1 MKNMRSL
8 FLAITALLLLQACG
22 GGNAT
27 LSDKGEKIDFRYA
40 RNLEM
45 EEHDGFTLAKIR
57 NPWDTT
63 KLLHSYILLD
73 DGVVAPEGYPGA
85 DIINVPLKRSV
96 VYSAVHNSLIDE
108 FGVSDAI
115 TGICD
120 TEYIYNDSLKRR
132 LKSGVIADCGSS
144 MSPNVEKIL
153 KLRPGAVLLSPFE
166 GSGGYG
172 KLGHAGITIVEC
184 ADYMEISPLA
194 RAEWMRFYGR
204 LYGCGEKSDSMF
216 IETER
221 QYNGLKAE
229 AAKTSS
235 RPTVMLDRIY
245 GQAWNVPGGRSTMG
259 TMIKDAGGINI
270 FGANDKAGSL
280 QLSPE
285 KVLYEAKDADIWLI
299 RFSYEPLTMNSLAED
314 KAMYT
319 QFKAYKEGRVYG
331 SDSSKSNIFE
341 DQAFHPQW
349 ILEELIRIF
358 HPELRPGITEHRYY
372 ELLK

>member
-120 TEYIYNDSLKRR
+120 TEYIY
-132 LKSGVIADCGSS
+132 
-144 MSPNVEKIL
+144 
-153 KLRPGAVLLSPFE
+153 
-166 GSGGYG
+166 
-172 KLGHAGITIVEC
+172 
-184 ADYMEISPLA
+184 
-194 RAEWMRFYGR
+194 
-204 LYGCGEKSDSMF
+204 
-216 IETER
+216 
-221 QYNGLKAE
+221 
-229 AAKTSS
+229 
-235 RPTVMLDRIY
+235 
-245 GQAWNVPGGRSTMG
+245 
-259 TMIKDAGGINI
+259 
-270 FGANDKAGSL
+270 
-280 QLSPE
+280 
-285 KVLYEAKDADIWLI
+285 
-299 RFSYEPLTMNSLAED
+299 
-314 KAMYT
+314 
-319 QFKAYKEGRVYG
+319 
-331 SDSSKSNIFE
+331 
-341 DQAFHPQW
+341 
-349 ILEELIRIF
+349 
-358 HPELRPGITEHRYY
+358 
-372 ELLK
+372 